1 MKRSLFEPLI
11 KRGLTTLTVRY
22 DYKTDEEYI
31 YAAKEWDEDIKW
43 SNYNKAFYSTSLLTK
58 NDIRMNNVETRAMFE
73 EDGLSDYLEEI
84 FELLRKGKFFGLDCY
99 YNAQKDMRFTA
110 NLHNCTIG
118 INNKDQALYTG
129 GIRRHDM
136 DEAEIEV
143 IIDGLNLGR
152 AQSHKNVA
160 CQIPYG
166 GGKITVQ
173 ANPVDL
179 DDKNELGF
187 LSYALDKVR
196 FFTGPDM
203 RYPIEMADAMNEF
216 TSQITAGPK
225 NPIGSSGPPTAIGV
239 NAALK
244 EAVKF
249 KFNQDDYS
257 GLSFAVMGLGSVGFP
272 QAELMI
278 EGGAEK
284 LIVADTYQPSIDKL
298 IAKYP
303 KVDIKAVD
311 VSEIL
316 NVEADVLTPCAV
328 GGFLTEEVID
338 GLKFKMVFGGA
349 NNQLHASNKVDEI
362 ALAERLK
369 ARGILYQECWV
380 QNIGGVMSGAE
391 MYEQGQNANKDT
403 LFPKIIEVCAAIT
416 KKNLEE
422 AAKLDITPSENAYN
436 SVENK
441 IYV

>member
-11 KRGLTTLTVRY
+11 KRGLTTLKVRY
-22 DYKTDEEYI
+22 DYKTDKEYI

-43 SNYNKAFYSTSLLTK
+43 SDYNKAFYSTSLLTE
-58 NDIRMNNVETRAMFE
+58 NDIRMNNTETRAMFE
-73 EDGLSDYLEEI
+73 EDGLTDYLEEV
-84 FELLRKGKFFGLDCY
+84 FELLRKGKFFGLDSY

-160 CQIPYG
+160 SQIPYG

-187 LSYALDKVR
+187 LSYALDQVR

-272 QAELMI
+272 QAEFLI

-284 LIVADTYQPSIDKL
+284 LIVADTYQPSVDEL

-303 KVDIKAVD
+303 KIDITAVD

-316 NVEADVLTPCAV
+316 NVEADVLTPCAI

-338 GLKFKMVFGGA
+338 SVKFKMIFGGA
-349 NNQLHASNKVDEI
+349 NNQLHASNKDDEI
-362 ALAERLK
+362 KLAERLK

-436 SVENK
+436 SVESK